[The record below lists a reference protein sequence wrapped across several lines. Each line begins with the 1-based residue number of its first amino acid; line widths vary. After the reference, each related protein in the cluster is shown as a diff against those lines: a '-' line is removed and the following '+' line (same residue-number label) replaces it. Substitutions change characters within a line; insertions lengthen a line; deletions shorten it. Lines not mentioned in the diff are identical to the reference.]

1 MKKIHILYISF
12 DTHEKERFILNIET
26 VHQLRQYFS
35 NNANYLEEMRKNF
48 QEIQAE
54 VVKIHDTQR
63 LIVLPKTYHLQRAK
77 QSSSSSALVKEIKAN
92 KELTHFDE
100 KVEGKIEQLGLSLI
114 RKVEVS
120 PTVSPTTSAKIEKEE
135 TIISALET
143 FFLKD
148 TLPDT
153 LTPLKKRKATK
164 EDVQTISDMTLS
176 FFAKGLVKNNLN
188 IYLQV
193 AIMSEWYLDS
203 YAFMAVTKDSE
214 ELLTQLDELNAAV
227 SHLPPFDVDEFL
239 MLVHSRIQVFTLSL
253 ARMVQNVEEIHHYN
267 DKLITLSQYSSMSI

>member
-1 MKKIHILYISF
+1 M
-12 DTHEKERFILNIET
+12 NIE
-26 VHQLRQYFS
+26 LANELKQYFS
-35 NNANYLEEMRKNF
+35 KKTDYLEKVRKNF
-48 QEIQAE
+48 QQVQKE

-63 LIVLPKTYHLQRAK
+63 LIILPKTYHLQRAK
-77 QSSSSSALVKEIKAN
+77 QSPSSSALVKEIKAN
-92 KELTHFDE
+92 KELIHFDE
-100 KVEGKIEQLGLSLI
+100 KVEEKIEQLGLSLI

-120 PTVSPTTSAKIEKEE
+120 PTVSPTTPAKVEKEE

-153 LTPLKKRKATK
+153 LSPLKKRKATK

-176 FFAKGLVKNNLN
+176 FFAKGLVKSNLN

-227 SHLPPFDVDEFL
+227 SHLPPFDVHEFL
-239 MLVHSRIQVFTLSL
+239 MLIHSRVQVFTLSL
-253 ARMVQNVEEIHHYN
+253 ERMVQNIKETHRYN
-267 DKLITLSQYSSMSI
+267 DKLIGLSQYSLRKQQTQMVLTPKNE